1 MRPACRALGELRNDG
16 PRLFRGHW
24 IARCLSGNHNIC
36 LGQLIAVRYSPWRLW
51 PHRRINIFV
60 VHNWTAYLLITSV
73 LIHPL
78 ILLFSTNSRWR
89 LLDVALPVRSPVQP
103 IENTIGAVSVYLIGV
118 VLLIYRDKSHRA
130 ARIGNMADDSRRI
143 TARAIQKLFRATG
156 RLRGRRELKCNFN
169 SPREHEPRPEP
180 SSAAG
185 RRAETEFARK
195 RG

>member
-1 MRPACRALGELRNDG
+1 MTALDFSADIGLLAVFLG
-16 PRLFRGHW
+16 TT
-24 IARCLSGNHNIC
+24 NIC

-118 VLLIYRDKSHRA
+118 VAADGQNYLLCK
-130 ARIGNMADDSRRI
+130 G
-143 TARAIQKLFRATG
+143 
-156 RLRGRRELKCNFN
+156 
-169 SPREHEPRPEP
+169 REH
-180 SSAAG
+180 SAKG
-185 RRAETEFARK
+185 QHD
-195 RG
+195 G

>member
-1 MRPACRALGELRNDG
+1 MTALDFSADIGVLAVFLG
-16 PRLFRGHW
+16 TT
-24 IARCLSGNHNIC
+24 NIC
-36 LGQLIAVRYSPWRLW
+36 LGQLIAVRYSRWRRW

-118 VLLIYRDKSHRA
+118 VAADGQNYLLCK
-130 ARIGNMADDSRRI
+130 G
-143 TARAIQKLFRATG
+143 
-156 RLRGRRELKCNFN
+156 
-169 SPREHEPRPEP
+169 REH
-180 SSAAG
+180 SAKG
-185 RRAETEFARK
+185 QHD
-195 RG
+195 G